1 MEKLKHFSISVCT
14 NMACALLISIL
25 LCSASQ
31 SSAQSMVGGQ
41 NDNFS
46 WRLSGR
52 VFFDGGFIFN
62 DSVTS
67 SFQVNDIRLG
77 AQLHFMKNW
86 DAKIELGYG
95 DSKISLKDV
104 FIDYATGNH
113 GLRMGF
119 HYEPFGNARV
129 GTANFR
135 FLTNAIADKSLGNKR
150 KLGVSYSYNQKWFN
164 FMGGIFSNGDIEK
177 SKPLDAGYAF
187 ATKFVGRPLMKDKR
201 LLHIG
206 VAPRFSNKEES
217 VEFSGGLPTDLLA
230 KGDNT
235 YVKANV
241 DQVIN
246 QWKLDLELILL
257 YDKWYFQG
265 QYFLSHLNRF
275 GTENYNA
282 TGAYA
287 QAGYMIIGA
296 KHNYNP
302 KTGMIVNPAP
312 KSLEALVRYDIL
324 DLNDGIVRGGRL
336 SDITVGMNY
345 FINKF
350 VAAKINYTY
359 MMLADSAPHGKDNLG
374 IIQAR
379 LQFSF

>member
-1 MEKLKHFSISVCT
+1 MEKLKHCSISASRLFASV
-14 NMACALLISIL
+14 LLL
-25 LCSASQ
+25 AVLFCRVPQA
-31 SSAQSMVGGQ
+31 SAQRMVGSES
-41 NDNFS
+41 DNFS
-46 WRLSGR
+46 WRLIGR
-52 VFFDGGFIFN
+52 VFFDGGFVSN

-77 AQLHFMKNW
+77 AQMHFLKNW

-104 FIDYATGNH
+104 YVDYAAGNH
-113 GLRMGF
+113 GIRMGF

-135 FLTNAIADKSLGNKR
+135 FLTNAVADKSLGDKR
-150 KLGVSYSYNQKWFN
+150 KLGVSYSYDRKYFN
-164 FMGGIFSNGDIEK
+164 FMGGVFSNGDVEK

-187 ATKFVGRPLMKDKR
+187 ATKFVGRPFMKDKR

-206 VAPRFSNKEES
+206 VAPRFSNKEGS
-217 VEFSGGLPTDLLA
+217 VAFSGGLPTDLLA
-230 KGDNT
+230 SGENT
-235 YVKANV
+235 YVHAKV

-246 QWKLDLELILL
+246 QWKLDLELIFL

-275 GTENYNA
+275 GFENYNA
-282 TGAYA
+282 RGAYA

-296 KHNYNP
+296 KHNYNS

-312 KSLEALVRYDIL
+312 KSLEALVRYDVL

-345 FINKF
+345 FFNKY

-359 MMLADSAPHGKDNLG
+359 LMVADSAPRGKDNLG
-374 IIQAR
+374 VFQAR